1 MEMLGPIRAGEG
13 GGWVCGLCEEEHAS
27 YRDAVECRRAYQ
39 RRQSV
44 EGSGNVPRVSKRGER
59 PARSAGTR
67 RRLVG
72 GGVQVEGQKSNVV
85 VFLLTFFLGPA
96 GLFYSSSPAALML
109 LFAGLGGTVF
119 LLVFLPVGGWI
130 VVLLWSVAAWIAAM
144 LIGPVTVRRYNRR
157 LALEE
162 QRHRELVE
170 AAQGR

>member
-1 MEMLGPIRAGEG
+1 M
-13 GGWVCGLCEEEHAS
+13 
-27 YRDAVECRRAYQ
+27 
-39 RRQSV
+39 
-44 EGSGNVPRVSKRGER
+44 
-59 PARSAGTR
+59 
-67 RRLVG
+67 
-72 GGVQVEGQKSNVV
+72 

-130 VVLLWSVAAWIAAM
+130 VVVLWSVAAWIAAM